1 MTRGKIMG
9 ETPVPLY
16 YKLYVELKEGL
27 QSGKYKKGDKLPTEK
42 ELCQKHGLS
51 RLTVRRA
58 MDELR
63 REGFIERLKGKGT
76 FVTGSKREEQLA
88 TLTGFTDEAKKRG
101 CETRSM
107 VLENRLV
114 KVPVDAVEFFKIPAE
129 ALVVYLKRV
138 RFLEEEPYAIEEA
151 YLNVGA
157 DIRLLNIVQ
166 RDMEKESL
174 YDILRNEF
182 EINISYAEE
191 EMELARLKKDEA
203 RFLKQEVSDCA
214 ILRKRF
220 TYTKSD
226 VCVEFVVSLY
236 RADKSKFKI
245 VRRI

>member
-1 MTRGKIMG
+1 MG
-9 ETPVPLY
+9 ETPIPLY
-16 YKLYVELKEGL
+16 YKLYVNLKESL
-27 QSGKYKKGDKLPTEK
+27 NSGKYQKGDKLPTEK
-42 ELCQKHGLS
+42 ELCQNYGIS

-88 TLTGFTDEAKKRG
+88 ILTGFTDEARKRG
-101 CETRSM
+101 SETRSV
-107 VLENRLV
+107 VLENKLV
-114 KVPVDAVEFFKIPAE
+114 RVPADAVELFDIPAD
-129 ALVVYLKRV
+129 AMVVLLKRV
-138 RFLEEEPYAIEEA
+138 RFLEGEPYAIEEA

-157 DIRLLNIVQ
+157 DIRFLNITQ

-174 YDILRNEF
+174 YGILRKEF
-182 EINISYAEE
+182 NINISYAEE
-191 EMELARLKKDEA
+191 EMELTRLKKEEA
-203 RFLKQEVSDCA
+203 RFLRQDQDECA
-214 ILRKRF
+214 IMRKRF

-226 VCVEFVVSLY
+226 ICIEYVISLY

>member
-1 MTRGKIMG
+1 MG
-9 ETPVPLY
+9 ETPIPLY
-16 YKLYVELKEGL
+16 YKLYVDLKESL
-27 QSGKYKKGDKLPTEK
+27 NSGKYQKGDKLPTEK
-42 ELCQKHGLS
+42 ELCQQYSIS

-88 TLTGFTDEAKKRG
+88 ILTGFTDEARKRG
-101 CETRSM
+101 SETRSV

-114 KVPVDAVEFFKIPAE
+114 RVPADAVELFDIPAD
-129 ALVVYLKRV
+129 AMVVLLKRV
-138 RFLEEEPYAIEEA
+138 RFLEGEPYAIEEA

-157 DIRLLNIVQ
+157 DIRLLNITQ

-174 YDILRNEF
+174 YGILRKEYG
-182 EINISYAEE
+182 INISYAEE
-191 EMELARLKKDEA
+191 EMELTRLKKEEA
-203 RFLKQEVSDCA
+203 RFLRQELDDCA
-214 ILRKRF
+214 IMRKRF

-226 VCVEFVVSLY
+226 ICIEYVISLY
-236 RADKSKFKI
+236 RADKSKFRI